1 MFKLIVC
8 TNLVGAI
15 GKDNKLLYQIPNDME
30 KFKRFT
36 DNNTVIMGM
45 NTYLSLPNQKP
56 LKNRTN
62 IVLTSN
68 PKLCSEKFGDTS
80 VHFVNS
86 INGAITLMRHLNI
99 KNEDV
104 FVIGGSSIYNAFL
117 DENLISEAYITLVE
131 DKTEGDSYF
140 PLNIFSDSRWKKIYE
155 SSTQKHQELKYK
167 FLIYKN
173 VGNE

>member
-15 GKDNKLLYQIPNDME
+15 GKDNKLLYHIKNDMDN
-30 KFKRFT
+30 FKRFT
-36 DNNTVIMGM
+36 DGNTVIMGM

-68 PKLCSEKFGDTS
+68 PKLCTEKFGNTS

-104 FVIGGSSIYNAFL
+104 FVIGGSSIYKAFL
-117 DENLISEAYITLVE
+117 EENLISEAYITLVE

-140 PLNIFSDSRWKKIYE
+140 PLNIFSDSKWKNIYE
-155 SSTQKHQELKYK
+155 SLTQEENNIK
-167 FLIYKN
+167 FKFMIYKKK
-173 VGNE
+173 

>member
-15 GKDNKLLYQIPNDME
+15 GKDNKLLYHIPNDMDN
-30 KFKRFT
+30 FKRFT
-36 DNNTVIMGM
+36 DGNTVIMGM

-68 PKLCSEKFGDTS
+68 PKLCTEKFGDTS

-131 DKTEGDSYF
+131 DKTEGDSHF
-140 PLNIFSDSRWKKIYE
+140 SLKNFSDNKWKKIYE
-155 SSTQKHQELKYK
+155 SSTQKHQDLKYK
-167 FLIYKN
+167 FVIYKN
-173 VGNE
+173 IGNE

>member
-1 MFKLIVC
+1 M
-8 TNLVGAI
+8 VGAI
-15 GKDNKLLYQIPNDME
+15 GKNNELLYHIKNDMDN
-30 KFKRFT
+30 FKRFT
-36 DNNTVIMGM
+36 DGNTVIMGM

-68 PKLCSEKFGDTS
+68 PKLCTEKFGNTS

-104 FVIGGSSIYNAFL
+104 FVIGGSSIYKAFL
-117 DENLISEAYITLVE
+117 EENLISEAYITLVE

-140 PLNIFSDSRWKKIYE
+140 PLNIFSDSKWKNIYE
-155 SSTQKHQELKYK
+155 SLTQEENNIK
-167 FLIYKN
+167 FKFMIYKKK
-173 VGNE
+173 

>member
-15 GKDNKLLYQIPNDME
+15 GKDNKLLYHIPNDMDN
-30 KFKRFT
+30 FKRFT
-36 DNNTVIMGM
+36 DGNTVIMGM

-56 LKNRTN
+56 LKNRVN
-62 IVLTSN
+62 IVITPN
-68 PKLCSEKFGDTS
+68 PKLCTEKFGDTS
-80 VHFVNS
+80 VYFVNS
-86 INGAITLMRHLNI
+86 INGAITLMRHLNV

-104 FVIGGSSIYNAFL
+104 FIIGGSSIYKAFL
-117 DENLISEAYITLVE
+117 EENLISEAYITLVE

-140 PLNIFSDSRWKKIYE
+140 PLKDFSYEKWKKIYE
-155 SSTQKHQELKYK
+155 SGFQRHQELKYK

-173 VGNE
+173 KDDE

>member
-15 GKDNKLLYQIPNDME
+15 GKDNKLLYHIPNDIDN
-30 KFKRFT
+30 FKRFT
-36 DNNTVIMGM
+36 DGNTVIMGM

-68 PKLCSEKFGDTS
+68 PKLCTEKFGNTS

-104 FVIGGSSIYNAFL
+104 FVIGGSSIYKAFL
-117 DENLISEAYITLVE
+117 EENLISEAYITLVE

-140 PLNIFSDSRWKKIYE
+140 PLNIFSDSKWKNIYE
-155 SSTQKHQELKYK
+155 SLTQEENNIK
-167 FLIYKN
+167 FKFMIYKKK
-173 VGNE
+173 

>member
-1 MFKLIVC
+1 M
-8 TNLVGAI
+8 VGAI

-30 KFKRFT
+30 NFKRFT

-45 NTYLSLPNQKP
+45 KTYLSLPNQKP
-56 LKNRTN
+56 LKNRIN

-68 PKLCSEKFGDTS
+68 PKLCTEKFGDTS

-86 INGAITLMRHLNI
+86 INGAITLMRHLNV

-104 FVIGGSSIYNAFL
+104 FVIGGSSIYKAFL
-117 DENLISEAYITLVE
+117 EENLISEAYITLVE

-140 PLNIFSDSRWKKIYE
+140 PLNIFSDSKWKNIYE
-155 SSTQKHQELKYK
+155 SLTQEENNIK
-167 FLIYKN
+167 FKFMIYKKK
-173 VGNE
+173 

>member
-15 GKDNKLLYQIPNDME
+15 GKDNKLLYHIKNDMDN
-30 KFKRFT
+30 FKRFT
-36 DNNTVIMGM
+36 DGNTVIMGM

-68 PKLCSEKFGDTS
+68 PKLCTEKFGNTS

-140 PLNIFSDSRWKKIYE
+140 PLNIFSDSKWKNIYE
-155 SSTQKHQELKYK
+155 SLTQEENNIK
-167 FLIYKN
+167 FKFMIYKKK
-173 VGNE
+173 

>member
-1 MFKLIVC
+1 M
-8 TNLVGAI
+8 VGAI
-15 GKDNKLLYQIPNDME
+15 GKDNKLLYHIPNDIDN
-30 KFKRFT
+30 FKRFT
-36 DNNTVIMGM
+36 DGNTVIMGM

-56 LKNRTN
+56 LKNRIN

-68 PKLCSEKFGDTS
+68 PKLCTEKFGDTS

-140 PLNIFSDSRWKKIYE
+140 PLNIFSDSKWKNIYE
-155 SSTQKHQELKYK
+155 SLTQEENNIK
-167 FLIYKN
+167 FKFMIYKKK
-173 VGNE
+173 

>member
-15 GKDNKLLYQIPNDME
+15 GKDNKLLYHIPNDMDN
-30 KFKRFT
+30 FKRFT
-36 DNNTVIMGM
+36 DGNTVIMGM

-68 PKLCSEKFGDTS
+68 PKLCTEKFGDTS

-104 FVIGGSSIYNAFL
+104 FVIGGASVYKLFL
-117 DENLISEAYITLVE
+117 NENLIKEVYVTLVD
-131 DKTEGDSYF
+131 DKTEGDVYF
-140 PLNIFSDSRWKKIYE
+140 PLETFSNTKWKKIYE
-155 SSTQKHQELKYK
+155 SLSQEENNIKFKFMIYQKK
-167 FLIYKN
+167 
-173 VGNE
+173 

>member
-15 GKDNKLLYQIPNDME
+15 GKDNKLLYHIPNDME
-30 KFKRFT
+30 NFKRFT

-45 NTYLSLPNQKP
+45 KTYLSLPNQKP
-56 LKNRTN
+56 LKNRVN

-68 PKLCSEKFGDTS
+68 PKLCTEKFGYTS

-140 PLNIFSDSRWKKIYE
+140 SLKNFSDSKWKKIYE
-155 SSTQKHQELKYK
+155 SSIQRHQELKYK

>member
-15 GKDNKLLYQIPNDME
+15 GKNNELLYHIKNDMDN
-30 KFKRFT
+30 FKRFT
-36 DNNTVIMGM
+36 DGNTVIMGM

-68 PKLCSEKFGDTS
+68 PKLCTEKFGNTS

-104 FVIGGSSIYNAFL
+104 FVIGGSSIYKAFL
-117 DENLISEAYITLVE
+117 EENLISEAYITLVE

-140 PLNIFSDSRWKKIYE
+140 PLNIFSDSKWKNIYE
-155 SSTQKHQELKYK
+155 SLTQEENNIK
-167 FLIYKN
+167 FKFMIYKKK
-173 VGNE
+173 

>member
-15 GKDNKLLYQIPNDME
+15 GKDNKLLYHIPNDIDN
-30 KFKRFT
+30 FKRFT
-36 DNNTVIMGM
+36 DGNTVIMGM

-68 PKLCSEKFGDTS
+68 PKLCTEKFGNTS

-86 INGAITLMRHLNI
+86 INGAITLMCHLNI

-104 FVIGGSSIYNAFL
+104 FVIGGSSIYKAFL
-117 DENLISEAYITLVE
+117 EENLISEAYITLVE

-140 PLNIFSDSRWKKIYE
+140 PLNIFSDSKWKNIYE
-155 SSTQKHQELKYK
+155 SLTQEENNIK
-167 FLIYKN
+167 FKFMIYKKK
-173 VGNE
+173 

>member
-1 MFKLIVC
+1 M
-8 TNLVGAI
+8 VGAI
-15 GKDNKLLYQIPNDME
+15 GKDNKLLYHIPNDMDN
-30 KFKRFT
+30 FQRFT
-36 DNNTVIMGM
+36 NDNCVIMGM

-56 LKNRTN
+56 LKKRTN

-68 PKLCSEKFGDTS
+68 PKLCTENFGDTS

-86 INGAITLMRHLNI
+86 INAAITLMRHLNI

-140 PLNIFSDSRWKKIYE
+140 SLKHFSYSKWKKIYE
-155 SSTQKHQELKYK
+155 SGIQRHQELKYK

>member
-30 KFKRFT
+30 NFKRFT

-45 NTYLSLPNQKP
+45 KTYLSLPNQKP
-56 LKNRTN
+56 LKNRIN

-68 PKLCSEKFGDTS
+68 PKLCTEKFGDTS

-86 INGAITLMRHLNI
+86 INGAITLMRHLNV

-104 FVIGGSSIYNAFL
+104 FIIGGSSIYKAFL
-117 DENLISEAYITLVE
+117 EENLISEAYITLVE
-131 DKTEGDSYF
+131 DKTDGDSYF
-140 PLNIFSDSRWKKIYE
+140 PLNIFSDSKWKNIYE
-155 SSTQKHQELKYK
+155 SLTQEENNIK
-167 FLIYKN
+167 FKFMIYKKK
-173 VGNE
+173 

>member
-15 GKDNKLLYQIPNDME
+15 GKDNKLLYHIPNDIDN
-30 KFKRFT
+30 FKRFT
-36 DNNTVIMGM
+36 DGNTVIMGM

-68 PKLCSEKFGDTS
+68 PKLCTEKFGNTS

-99 KNEDV
+99 NNEDV
-104 FVIGGSSIYNAFL
+104 FVIGGSSIYNALL
-117 DENLISEAYITLVE
+117 DENLISEAYVTLVE
-131 DKTEGDSYF
+131 DKTEGDAYF
-140 PLNIFSDSRWKKIYE
+140 PLNEFSKDKWKKIYE
-155 SSTQKHQELKYK
+155 SSPQADQDLVFK
-167 FLIYKN
+167 FLIYRN
-173 VGNE
+173 IGNE

>member
-15 GKDNKLLYQIPNDME
+15 GKDNKLLYHIPNDMDN
-30 KFKRFT
+30 FKRFT
-36 DNNTVIMGM
+36 IDNTVIMGM

-56 LKNRTN
+56 LKNRVN

-68 PKLCSEKFGDTS
+68 PKLCTEKFGDTS

-140 PLNIFSDSRWKKIYE
+140 PLKDFSDNKWKKIYE
-155 SSTQKHQELKYK
+155 SGFQRHQELKYK

-173 VGNE
+173 IGNE

>member
-30 KFKRFT
+30 NFKRFT
-36 DNNTVIMGM
+36 DN

-140 PLNIFSDSRWKKIYE
+140 PLKIFSDSKWKKIYE
-155 SSTQKHQELKYK
+155 SLTQEEENNIK
-167 FLIYKN
+167 FKFMIYKKK
-173 VGNE
+173 

>member
-15 GKDNKLLYQIPNDME
+15 GKDNQLLYYIPNDMNN
-30 KFKRFT
+30 FKRLTT
-36 DNNTVIMGM
+36 DNAVIMGM
-45 NTYLSLPNQKP
+45 GTYLSLPNQKP
-56 LKNRTN
+56 LKNRVN

-68 PKLCSEKFGDTS
+68 PKLCTEKYGDTS

-104 FVIGGSSIYNAFL
+104 FVIGGASVYKLFL
-117 DENLISEAYITLVE
+117 NENLIKEAYVTLVD
-131 DKTEGDSYF
+131 DKSEGDVYF
-140 PLNIFSDSRWKKIYE
+140 PLETFSNTKWKKIYE
-155 SSTQKHQELKYK
+155 SLTQEENNIK
-167 FLIYKN
+167 FKFMIYQKK
-173 VGNE
+173 

>member
-1 MFKLIVC
+1 MYKLIVC

-15 GKDNKLLYQIPNDME
+15 GKDNKLLYHIPNDIDN
-30 KFKRFT
+30 FKRFT
-36 DNNTVIMGM
+36 IDNTVIMGM

-56 LKNRTN
+56 LKNRVN

-68 PKLCSEKFGDTS
+68 PNLCTEKFGDTT

-131 DKTEGDSYF
+131 DK
-140 PLNIFSDSRWKKIYE
+140 K
-155 SSTQKHQELKYK
+155 QKVIVISH
-167 FLIYKN
+167 
-173 VGNE
+173 

>member
-15 GKDNKLLYQIPNDME
+15 GKDNKLLYHIPSDMDN
-30 KFKRFT
+30 FKRFT
-36 DNNTVIMGM
+36 DGNTVIMGM

-68 PKLCSEKFGDTS
+68 PKLCTEKFGDTS

-104 FVIGGSSIYNAFL
+104 FVIGGASVYKLFL
-117 DENLISEAYITLVE
+117 NENLIKEVYVTLVD
-131 DKTEGDSYF
+131 DKTEGDVYF
-140 PLNIFSDSRWKKIYE
+140 PLETFSNTKWKKIYE
-155 SSTQKHQELKYK
+155 SLSQEENNIKFKFMIYQKK
-167 FLIYKN
+167 
-173 VGNE
+173 

>member
-15 GKDNKLLYQIPNDME
+15 GKDNKLLYHIPNDIDN
-30 KFKRFT
+30 FKRFT
-36 DNNTVIMGM
+36 DGNTVIMGM

-56 LKNRTN
+56 LKNRVN
-62 IVLTSN
+62 IVITPN
-68 PKLCSEKFGDTS
+68 TKLCTEKFGDTS

-104 FVIGGSSIYNAFL
+104 FVIGGSYTFHSFL

-131 DKTEGDSYF
+131 DKTKGDSY
-140 PLNIFSDSRWKKIYE
+140 LSLHNLSDSKWKKIYE
-155 SSTQKHQELKYK
+155 SGFQRHQDLKYK

>member
-30 KFKRFT
+30 NFKRFT

-140 PLNIFSDSRWKKIYE
+140 PLNIFSDSKWKNIYE
-155 SSTQKHQELKYK
+155 SLTQEENNIK
-167 FLIYKN
+167 FKFMIYKKKQH
-173 VGNE
+173 E

>member
-1 MFKLIVC
+1 M
-8 TNLVGAI
+8 
-15 GKDNKLLYQIPNDME
+15 DN
-30 KFKRFT
+30 FKRFT
-36 DNNTVIMGM
+36 DGNTVIMGM
-45 NTYLSLPNQKP
+45 NMYLSLPNQKP

-68 PKLCSEKFGDTS
+68 PKLCTEKFGDTS

-86 INGAITLMRHLNI
+86 INGVITLMRHLNI

-131 DKTEGDSYF
+131 DKAEGDSYF
-140 PLNIFSDSRWKKIYE
+140 PLNIFSDSKWKNIYE
-155 SSTQKHQELKYK
+155 SLTQEENNIK
-167 FLIYKN
+167 FKFMIYKKK
-173 VGNE
+173 